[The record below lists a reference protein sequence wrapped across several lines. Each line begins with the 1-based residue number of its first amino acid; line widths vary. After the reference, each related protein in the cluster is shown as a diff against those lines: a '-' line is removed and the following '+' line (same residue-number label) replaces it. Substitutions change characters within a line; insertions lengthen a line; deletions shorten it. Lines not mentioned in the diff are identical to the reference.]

1 MKVYKLKDSI
11 AILWFIVIAL
21 LQYKKYYRMVMI
33 LLLFGAVGDLII
45 SVTNIGDT
53 IIDSLI

>member
-11 AILWFIVIAL
+11 AILWFVAL
-21 LQYKKYYRMVMI
+21 AFLQYNKYYRVVMI
-33 LLLFGAVGDLII
+33 LLIFGAAGDLII

-53 IIDSLI
+53 SIDSLI